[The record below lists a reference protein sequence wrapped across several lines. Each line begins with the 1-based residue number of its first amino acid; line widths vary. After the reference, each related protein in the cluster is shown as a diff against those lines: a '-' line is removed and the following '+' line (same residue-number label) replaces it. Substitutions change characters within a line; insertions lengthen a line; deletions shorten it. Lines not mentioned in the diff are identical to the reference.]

1 MFGNMKYWLVT
12 LFVLMSTMLFTVSAQ
27 TSGGDGQQQPRK
39 IEIKNSNTLEVN
51 EILGPDVKILR
62 GDVQFYHDSST
73 MYCDSAYYNTK
84 ENQFQAFGRVHIMR
98 PSQDGDTINLWGD
111 SLHYNGANKYAKMRK
126 NVKMTKDSMV
136 MITEHIDYDMTKNV
150 ANYFDGGTTFTGEDT
165 LVSELGYF
173 YPKTNDLVYNR
184 DVVVHNPKYT
194 MYSDTLTHNIKTKK
208 STFQGPTE
216 IIGKDN
222 YLYSESGWYN
232 HNTDKAELTKNS
244 YLVSK
249 EHKLVGDTIYYD
261 RNLKY
266 GRGRSNVEIIDTAKS
281 IQLTGNNVYYYEE
294 PEHSLL
300 SDSALMKYISKTD
313 TLFLHADTIVSITDT
328 IIENQSDTTIFRIIK
343 AFHHVKLFR
352 HDIQSM
358 CDSLVYNLYDSII
371 TMYQTPVIWNDNNQ
385 LTAQTIK
392 LYTIG
397 NTVDMVEMLNSAFI
411 ISEFDSLGHYNQIF
425 GKNMVAY
432 LDSNKITDIEVMSSA
447 NTIYYTDEDSI
458 VTGMN
463 QVSGENTHIIF
474 NKKNKI
480 DKIWFYKNPKGTL
493 HPLGAIRRSNRYL
506 DGFVWYNKHRPIKM
520 EDIFYWETPTETPL
534 TAQRKQEMEDEDKE
548 REEEA
553 RLNGEKIEN

>member
-1 MFGNMKYWLVT
+1 MPTKLKFL
-12 LFVLMSTMLFTVSAQ
+12 LFVVLFSTVAMLNNATAQ
-27 TSGGDGQQQPRK
+27 NQPTNKQPMK

-51 EILGPDVKILR
+51 ETLGPDVKILR
-62 GDVQFYHDSST
+62 GDVEFYHDSST

-98 PSQDGDTINLWGD
+98 PAQDGDTINLWGD
-111 SLHYNGANKYAKMRK
+111 SLHYSGATKYAKMRK

-136 MITEHIDYDMTKNV
+136 MLTEHIDYDMSKNV

-165 LVSELGYF
+165 LISDLGYF

-184 DVVVHNPKYT
+184 DVVVKNPKYT

-208 STFQGPTE
+208 STFHGPTE
-216 IIGKDN
+216 IIGEKN
-222 YLYSESGWYN
+222 YLYSEEGWYN
-232 HNTDKAELTKNS
+232 HLTDKAELTKNS

-261 RNLKY
+261 RNKKF
-266 GRGRSNVEIIDTAKS
+266 GRGRSNVEIIDTAKN

-313 TLFLHADTIVSITDT
+313 TLYLHADTIVSITDT
-328 IIENQSDTTIFRIIK
+328 ITENQDQDTVIYRIIK
-343 AFHHVKLFR
+343 GFHHVKLFR
-352 HDIQSM
+352 HDLQTM

-371 TMYQTPVIWNDNNQ
+371 TMYQTPVIWNNNNQ
-385 LTAQTIK
+385 LTAKTIK
-392 LYTIG
+392 LYTIE
-397 NTVDMVEMLNSAFI
+397 NTVDMVEMLENAFI
-411 ISEFDSLGHYNQIF
+411 ISEFDSLGHYNQIY

-432 LDSNKITDIEVMSSA
+432 LDSNKITDIEVMSAA

-463 QVSGENTHIIF
+463 QVSGENMHIIF

-480 DKIWFYKNPKGTL
+480 DRIWFYKNPKGTL
-493 HPLGAIRRSNRYL
+493 HPLTAIRRSNRYL
-506 DGFVWYNKHRPIKM
+506 DGFVWYSKHRPLKM
-520 EDIFYWETPTETPL
+520 QDIFYWETPTEEPL
-534 TAQRKQEMEDEDKE
+534 TAQKKQEMEEEDQE

-553 RLNGEKIEN
+553 RLNGETIEN